1 MEDLVMSSEVEL
13 NENMTTDEIVAYADT
28 IAKEVAAERQG
39 ERKSDAAIVADT
51 ASVNKTSAENNSGSK
66 AVPEEDRDEGSGESH
81 SSPKWVDDKVKAEV
95 AAYGIDESDL
105 SDFASREELD
115 KALKLLDKKAF
126 EAGRKAIADEDAGQ
140 TRNERGQ
147 FSRNEELWDDEQ
159 EPPKKSGDRYEVSLS
174 KEDYDDEIVDEF
186 TRLRDHYED
195 RLKRLESRFA
205 DANARAEDQQ
215 FDTYVDSLDYS
226 ELFGKTGSESNK
238 ELERRKELHVAVRA
252 QLIGLERLGRP
263 AELTDQLV
271 SRVANMVFADEMTK
285 KRLKQHTQKI
295 SRQSQLR
302 QGGSPTKPLPPG
314 ENPREQFDRLYN
326 EMQRS

>member
-1 MEDLVMSSEVEL
+1 MSSEVEL
-13 NENMTTDEIVAYADT
+13 NENMTTEEIVAYADT

-66 AVPEEDRDEGSGESH
+66 AVPEEDQDEGSGESQ

-95 AAYGIDESDL
+95 AAYGIDEFDL

-140 TRNERGQ
+140 TRNEKGQ
-147 FSRNEELWDDEQ
+147 FAKKEESWDEEQ
-159 EPPKKSGDRYEVSLS
+159 EPPEKSGDRYEVSLS
-174 KEDYDDEIVDEF
+174 KEIYDDEIVDEF
-186 TRLRDHYED
+186 TRLRDHYES
-195 RLKRLESRFA
+195 RLRRLESRFA

-226 ELFGKTGSESNK
+226 ELFGKTGSESSK

-314 ENPREQFDRLYN
+314 EDPREQFDRLYN